1 MQWNHEAGLAS
12 WVLLL
17 LLLLV
22 QQPQLL
28 LLLLL
33 LLFLLVQAL
42 QEPQLPTFCEGG
54 PRAASQQPQQC

>member
-1 MQWNHEAGLAS
+1 MRWNHEAGLAS
-12 WVLLL
+12 WVLL

-33 LLFLLVQAL
+33 LLFPLLPLL

-54 PRAASQQPQQC
+54 PRAASQLPRQC